1 MGKKKGRTGQKK
13 LQGPKA
19 KAVQKAKNHKK
30 AESKSK
36 AKSRKTQSKA
46 VKTNLKKMSFD
57 NSKKIDLLNA
67 DITKVLMAPPKLAPV
82 TSDKVPQKKPQVED
96 VPIPDVASIEQ
107 QMEQM

>member
-19 KAVQKAKNHKK
+19 KAAQKAKNHKK
-30 AESKSK
+30 ALVKSK
-36 AKSRKTQSKA
+36 AKSRKTQSQA

-67 DITKVLMAPPKLAPV
+67 DITKVLMTPSKPTPHS
-82 TSDKVPQKKPQVED
+82 SDQVPQKKSRMED
-96 VPIPDVASIEQ
+96 PAVPDVDSIEQ
-107 QMEQM
+107 KMEQM